1 MRQFALEGI
10 WSKRLSSK
18 CLLVLLAVLR
28 DRHALLSRWLPLSLS
43 WLDRLNLDT
52 RYSAD
57 EVYWPTALLLRQIMA
72 SRGFIAKGPFRILLL
87 LTCHRG
93 NPSKGRTD
101 HRLRWLRELRCL
113 ANLGQGRRHSSAL
126 LLERWFCYQ
135 LPCSFG
141 RLLLGEGA

>member
-28 DRHALLSRWLPLSLS
+28 DRHSLLSRWLPLSLC

-52 RYSAD
+52 RHSAD
-57 EVYWPTALLLRQIMA
+57 GVYWSAALLLRQIMV
-72 SRGFIAKGPFRILLL
+72 SCGLIAKGPFRTLLL

-93 NPSKGRTD
+93 NPSRGRTD

-113 ANLGQGRRHSSAL
+113 ANLGQSWRHSSAL
-126 LLERWFCYQ
+126 LLECWFCYQ
-135 LPCSFG
+135 PPCSFG